1 MKELHRITRR
11 TVLRG
16 MGTAMAL
23 PLLDAMLPRTL
34 RAATPAAAAAAPRR
48 MAFVFVPNGIHMPD
62 WRPAEPGPLGSL
74 PPILQPLESL
84 RSQLLVLTNLTHDK
98 ARPNGDGPGDH
109 ARSAAAF
116 LTASQPRK
124 TAGADIHVGISV
136 DQFAAQQI
144 GDATRFASLELGIDR
159 GANAGNCDSGYSCA
173 YSSNISWRS
182 PSTPNG
188 KEVNPRAVFDRL
200 FGDQGAAAS
209 DQQRAKEDAYRRSIL
224 DLVLED
230 ARSLKRQLGSGD
242 QRKLD
247 EYLDSVRELESRIQS
262 YEQRGRTL
270 PDPEIARP
278 DGIPKDLGE
287 HLRLMFDLLALAF
300 QTDQTRIATF
310 MVANEGSN
318 RAYPQIG
325 VSQGHHDLSHHG
337 NDREKQEKISKIN
350 RYHMEYFARFLQR
363 LQSTPEGDGTLLDHS
378 MIVYGCAI
386 SDGNRHNHDDLP
398 VLLAG
403 RAGGAIRPGRHVT
416 YPRNTP
422 MANLFVSML
431 QIMGVPA
438 EAFGDSTGALTDLG

>member
-182 PSTPNG
+182 PNTPNG

-200 FGDQGAAAS
+200 FGDHGAAAS